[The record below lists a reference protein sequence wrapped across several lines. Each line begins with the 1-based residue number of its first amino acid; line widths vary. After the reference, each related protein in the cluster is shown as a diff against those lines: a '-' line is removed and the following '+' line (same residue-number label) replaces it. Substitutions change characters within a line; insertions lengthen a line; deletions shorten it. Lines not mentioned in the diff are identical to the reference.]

1 MGVVTFRPQS
11 LLDHSALSHPL
22 GPWSLSLKRLQPQGL
37 EGATKR
43 GFEMDA
49 IRKKM
54 QSLKSET
61 DSLYKTIAD
70 FEEATAEAVKRADQA
85 DCDIR
90 DYGKKVQQL
99 EIGFDETNDKLTK
112 ATESLEEADKQFK
125 EVESDVAALSRRI
138 MLMEEEDKKSAEQ
151 LCQTVT
157 KLAMNSKAA
166 DNVMK
171 AIKVVEN
178 TCLNNEVTI
187 EELDKN
193 LRTTTKMASDNEQKL
208 DELSRKLGVQEA
220 ELKRAVERA
229 ELAEKNLKSIED
241 ELETVGDN
249 MKQLEKSAEKA
260 LLREEKLVEKIYN
273 LQNKYK
279 ITEAKFEYGEM
290 NITKLNQRIDDIED
304 EIYREKMKIKK
315 CSDEMD
321 DTFDDMLRN
330 Y

>member
-1 MGVVTFRPQS
+1 
-11 LLDHSALSHPL
+11 
-22 GPWSLSLKRLQPQGL
+22 
-37 EGATKR
+37 
-43 GFEMDA
+43 MDA

-54 QSLKSET
+54 QSLKGET
-61 DSLYKTIAD
+61 DGLYATIAG
-70 FEEATAEAVKRADQA
+70 FEEATREAVARADQA

-112 ATESLEEADKQFK
+112 ATESLEEAEKQFK
-125 EVESDVAALSRRI
+125 EVESDVSALTRRI
-138 MLMEEEDKKSAEQ
+138 MLMEEEDKKAAEQ

-157 KLAMNSKAA
+157 KLAVTSKSA

-171 AIKVVEN
+171 TIKVVEN

-193 LRTTTKMASDNEQKL
+193 LRATVKMASDNEQKL

-229 ELAEKNLKSIED
+229 ELAETKLKGIEE
-241 ELETVGDN
+241 ELETVGEN

-260 LLREEKLVEKIYN
+260 LEREEKLVEKIYG
-273 LQNKYK
+273 LQSKYK

-304 EIYREKMKIKK
+304 EIYREKLKIKR
-315 CSDEMD
+315 CSDELD
-321 DTFDDMLRN
+321 ETFDDMIAN

>member
-1 MGVVTFRPQS
+1 
-11 LLDHSALSHPL
+11 
-22 GPWSLSLKRLQPQGL
+22 
-37 EGATKR
+37 
-43 GFEMDA
+43 MDA

-54 QSLKSET
+54 QSLKGET
-61 DSLYKTIAD
+61 DGLYATIAG
-70 FEEATAEAVKRADQA
+70 FEEATREAVARADQA

-112 ATESLEEADKQFK
+112 ATESLEEAEKQFK
-125 EVESDVAALSRRI
+125 EVESDVSALTRRI
-138 MLMEEEDKKSAEQ
+138 MLMEEEDKKAAEQ
-151 LCQTVT
+151 LCATVT
-157 KLAMNSKAA
+157 KLAMTSKAA
-166 DNVMK
+166 DNVLK
-171 AIKVVEN
+171 TIKVVEN

-193 LRTTTKMASDNEQKL
+193 LRATVKMASDNEQKL

-229 ELAEKNLKSIED
+229 ELAEAKLKGIEE

-260 LLREEKLVEKIYN
+260 LEREEKLVEKIYN
-273 LQNKYK
+273 LQSKYK
-279 ITEAKFEYGEM
+279 TTEARFEYGEM

-304 EIYREKMKIKK
+304 EIYREKLKIKK
-315 CSDEMD
+315 CSDELD
-321 DTFDDMLRN
+321 DTFDDMIAN

>member
-1 MGVVTFRPQS
+1 
-11 LLDHSALSHPL
+11 
-22 GPWSLSLKRLQPQGL
+22 
-37 EGATKR
+37 
-43 GFEMDA
+43 MDA

-61 DSLYKTIAD
+61 DGLYKTISG
-70 FEEATAEAVKRADQA
+70 FEEATREAAARADQA

-112 ATESLEEADKQFK
+112 ANESLEEAEKQFK
-125 EVESDVAALSRRI
+125 EVESDVSALTRRI

-151 LCQTVT
+151 LCQTIT
-157 KLAMNSKAA
+157 KLALTSKAA

-171 AIKVVEN
+171 TIKVVEN

-193 LRTTTKMASDNEQKL
+193 LRATVKMASDNEQKL

-229 ELAEKNLKSIED
+229 ELAEAKLKGIEE

-260 LLREEKLVEKIYN
+260 LEREEKLVEKIYN
-273 LQNKYK
+273 LQSKYK
-279 ITEAKFEYGEM
+279 TTEARFEYGEM

-304 EIYREKMKIKK
+304 EIYREKLKIKK
-315 CSDEMD
+315 CSDELD
-321 DTFDDMLRN
+321 DTFDDMITN